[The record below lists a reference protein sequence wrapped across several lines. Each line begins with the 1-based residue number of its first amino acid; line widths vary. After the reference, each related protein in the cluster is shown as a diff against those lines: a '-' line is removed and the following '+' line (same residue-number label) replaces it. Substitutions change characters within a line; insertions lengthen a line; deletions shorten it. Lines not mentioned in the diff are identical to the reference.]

1 MVNRL
6 WSCAFIEP
14 WNFVRAGVAV
24 ELSLRCKKSSTA
36 CDVVRQELLIYQLPE
51 HAHFYAEL
59 VNLLESAGPSAAAPT
74 VTVLFS
80 RFDAARLER
89 VVGGARATRMLCGD
103 ASTFVLC

>member
-1 MVNRL
+1 MPKA
-6 WSCAFIEP
+6 AFNEC
-14 WNFVRAGVAV
+14 WHLVCGVSVVFDVAG
-24 ELSLRCKKSSTA
+24 KSSTA
-36 CDVVRQELLIYQLPE
+36 CDAVRQELLIYQLPE

-89 VVGGARATRMLCGD
+89 AVGGARAKRMLGGD